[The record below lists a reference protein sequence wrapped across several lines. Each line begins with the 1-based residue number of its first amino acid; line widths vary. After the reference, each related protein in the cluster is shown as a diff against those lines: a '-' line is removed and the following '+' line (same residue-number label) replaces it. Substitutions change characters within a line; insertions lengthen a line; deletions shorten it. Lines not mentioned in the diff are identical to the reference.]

1 MPTIVTNSRVLWVN
15 IKLLKKN
22 GHVQPF
28 LNTDVKK
35 SNLWHIDHMPWKFA
49 QCPFQQMRL

>member
-35 SNLWHIDHMPWKFA
+35 SNLWHTDHMPWKFA
-49 QCPFQQMRL
+49 QCPSNR